1 LYSLSFVFCSFD
13 HRIVIFVMSR
23 RMAVLVGSVWAFAA
37 AAQAAVPEI
46 RADGADLVLSASEG
60 SVLVEVADG
69 NRVSQFELVTS
80 AQMSSVELRVDDAQA
95 AIDQITSAYDARL
108 LKLETALDA
117 ATTIISN
124 LQDQLNGKGV

>member
-1 LYSLSFVFCSFD
+1 
-13 HRIVIFVMSR
+13 
-23 RMAVLVGSVWAFAA
+23 MAVLVGSVWAFAA

-46 RADGADLVLSASEG
+46 RADGVDLVLSASEG